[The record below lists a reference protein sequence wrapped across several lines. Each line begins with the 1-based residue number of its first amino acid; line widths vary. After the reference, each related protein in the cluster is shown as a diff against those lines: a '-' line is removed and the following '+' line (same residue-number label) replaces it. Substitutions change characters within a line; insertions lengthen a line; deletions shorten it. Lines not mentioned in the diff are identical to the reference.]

1 MESALAS
8 DTTVIRQIAQN
19 VTEHLQEDEK
29 DSFLL
34 AYALVALVIC
44 LILSFVERN
53 PNELKSRYYDSA
65 FVVSICGPL
74 HGHWLLPPKV
84 HCVQALIQV

>member
-29 DSFLL
+29 NSFLL

-53 PNELKSRYYDSA
+53 PNE
-65 FVVSICGPL
+65 V
-74 HGHWLLPPKV
+74 
-84 HCVQALIQV
+84 

>member
-19 VTEHLQEDEK
+19 VTEHVQEDEK
-29 DSFLL
+29 DACLRAS
-34 AYALVALVIC
+34 ALVALVIC

-53 PNELKSRYYDSA
+53 PNE
-65 FVVSICGPL
+65 V
-74 HGHWLLPPKV
+74 
-84 HCVQALIQV
+84 